1 MNDLDTPPLLK
12 GPPPRPAL
20 PAPDHDAPE
29 APPTT
34 PEGRGGSGR
43 RLFGLGVL
51 VLFMAALAL
60 GVWRHYAQ
68 HRQVVDT
75 AEQQANFVPNVHVE
89 AVAPRL
95 GKLHVSLP
103 GTTLAFEA
111 ANIYARA
118 SGYVYKRYVDIG
130 DHVKAGQ
137 LLAEIDAPDLDQQIM
152 QAEADLT
159 SAVAN
164 LTLAETTLERGQSL
178 ITSGAVSKQT
188 LDQRAA
194 DAQNR
199 SPESSFLPNTLNSGP
214 AWSTK
219 VVPS

>member
-1 MNDLDTPPLLK
+1 MNDLDALPLLK

-89 AVAPRL
+89 AVASRL
-95 GKLHVSLP
+95 GKLHISLP

-118 SGYVYKRYVDIG
+118 SGYVSKLCRYRRSRQGRAASRRNYCTRSRGAGCPISEYSAAGSGDGTPKRSTARVDRC
-130 DHVKAGQ
+130 DQQAYFRPCQGQ
-137 LLAEIDAPDLDQQIM
+137 LGD
-152 QAEADLT
+152 T
-159 SAVAN
+159 G
-164 LTLAETTLERGQSL
+164 TGRH
-178 ITSGAVSKQT
+178 
-188 LDQRAA
+188 
-194 DAQNR
+194 R
-199 SPESSFLPNTLNSGP
+199 SVQL
-214 AWSTK
+214 
-219 VVPS
+219 